1 LPDLLANCEVLH
13 TPVGSDPVWDLRVAG
28 WLNAVRA
35 KVRSGVSAPDQ
46 IRDVRAAV
54 NDMRLF
60 KDDHELAIMRRAAE
74 ISSGAHARAM
84 AAARPGKREYEIEAE
99 LLHEFVRNGARS
111 PAYGSIVAAGP
122 NACVL
127 HYRENSRQLQDGE
140 LLLIDAGCE
149 YQGYASDIT
158 RTFPVNGRFTGPQKA
173 IYRMLTWETGTF
185 ELPRRDGRLL
195 DFGGFANLFV
205 GGVTGIAILLVFP
218 PSSVTIQGAGG
229 AGATVVSGYD
239 PIRLAVTALVA
250 GSAGGSVLTSLQARI
265 GAALSEAK
273 VQLTKQTSQLEIDRL
288 GDEST
293 RAATEALRALASAS
307 PTPAAMSTPRRRR
320 PGAGLDVPP
329 MAPAADALGDAIAS
343 VTSAITAR
351 ADQAKA
357 NVASVA
363 ESRPG
368 RSGAAI
374 TPG

>member
-1 LPDLLANCEVLH
+1 MIQLD
-13 TPVGSDPVWDLRVAG
+13 TSQGYVA
-28 WLNAVRA
+28 V
-35 KVRSGVSAPDQ
+35 
-46 IRDVRAAV
+46 
-54 NDMRLF
+54 F
-60 KDDHELAIMRRAAE
+60 AIALVFGILGGLAAE
-74 ISSGAHARAM
+74 F
-84 AAARPGKREYEIEAE
+84 
-99 LLHEFVRNGARS
+99 LLNRNG
-111 PAYGSIVAAGP
+111 
-122 NACVL
+122 
-127 HYRENSRQLQDGE
+127 
-140 LLLIDAGCE
+140 
-149 YQGYASDIT
+149 
-158 RTFPVNGRFTGPQKA
+158 
-173 IYRMLTWETGTF
+173 ETGTF
-185 ELPRRDGRLL
+185 ELPRRDGRLF

-218 PSSVTIQGAGG
+218 PTSVTIQGAGG

-293 RAATEALRALASAS
+293 RAATEALRALAAAS
-307 PTPAAMSTPRRRR
+307 PTSAAMPTPGAMSTPRRRR
-320 PGAGLDVPP
+320 PGAAMDVPP
-329 MAPAADALGDAIAS
+329 MAPASDALGDAIAS
-343 VTSAITAR
+343 VTSAINAR

-368 RSGAAI
+368 RSGGAI